1 MTPRRQRQ
9 EESTNHGMDCSWS
22 AGVLSQGARAVAQQQ
37 LSRPRQARTWADLGP
52 SPARPRA
59 FQEGTGRTERRR
71 PLGTRSVTLVNVP
84 TTTRLLPHEH
94 RPLLEAGNT
103 GQWAFH
109 VARKP
114 RSGWRI
120 S

>member
-22 AGVLSQGARAVAQQQ
+22 AGVPSQGARAVAQQQ
-37 LSRPRQARTWADLGP
+37 LSRPRQVRTWADLGP

-59 FQEGTGRTERRR
+59 FQEGTECRR
-71 PLGTRSVTLVNVP
+71 PLGTRSVILVDVP
-84 TTTRLLPHEH
+84 TATRLLPHEH

-103 GQWAFH
+103 GQ
-109 VARKP
+109 
-114 RSGWRI
+114 
-120 S
+120 